1 MKQIQSNDVMIGF
14 YQVGQIIP
22 EGIVVK
28 IDRLNNIVYYEKNR
42 EVANLECT
50 APGLHPFFKGT
61 DKK

>member
-28 IDRLNNIVYYEKNR
+28 IDRLNCIVY
-42 EVANLECT
+42 C
-50 APGLHPFFKGT
+50 
-61 DKK
+61 DI